1 MFLSTFFMR
10 LLPRAESYA
19 PQTKILEGLTKDE
32 IHIFDVLFNGSYPK
46 YSTHALK
53 KCVEN
58 PNFLFCQSFQ
68 NLRLG
73 GIKVRLFLIAT
84 MPATALLA
92 FLVATCFFRHA
103 CRCNLLLLADTGYT
117 GRVTQ
122 WRLALTRDKRSVRT
136 R

>member
-1 MFLSTFFMR
+1 MR

-19 PQTKILEGLTKDE
+19 PQTKILQGLTKDE

-46 YSTHALK
+46 YSTRALK

-73 GIKVRLFLIAT
+73 GIKVRLFFDRHNAGDGPTSRPSSYMLFFAMHVDVTCHYLLILDI
-84 MPATALLA
+84 PAE
-92 FLVATCFFRHA
+92 
-103 CRCNLLLLADTGYT
+103 
-117 GRVTQ
+117 
-122 WRLALTRDKRSVRT
+122 
-136 R
+136 